1 MTTFLI
7 SIAPYVAGMISA
19 YAAYLKVKQDTSVR
33 KQSRDTEIE
42 LIKKDILNLQN
53 SHGDF
58 KKDLKEIKD
67 ILSSMSQDIAVL
79 KVRLDNEKADSMHN

>member
-19 YAAYLKVKQDTSVR
+19 YAAYLNVKQDTSVR

-79 KVRLDNEKADSMHN
+79 KSKVR

>member
-19 YAAYLKVKQDTSVR
+19 YAAYLKVKQDTFIR
-33 KQSRDTEIE
+33 KQNRDIEIE

-67 ILSSMSQDIAVL
+67 MLSSMSQDIAVL
-79 KVRLDNEKADSMHN
+79 KSKVR